1 MKSYLMENYGYNEP
15 IFLNELFVEGMSDNA
30 VRQAIKRLVA
40 YGFLERYDNGI
51 YYIPKEGGLLGK
63 SYLDPY
69 VVMMRKYVKNKSET
83 FGYVT
88 GISFAN
94 QLGLTTQMPA
104 VIEIVT
110 NRESSNSRMVRLG
123 SYYIRLKKASVKV
136 SDTNAELLQLLDG
149 ISQAEKYTELSLD
162 KTIEVM
168 NQYVKEKKFTKEQ
181 LLAVTPALTGAT
193 SKRLIEWG
201 MIYEFT
207 SR

>member
-1 MKSYLMENYGYNEP
+1 MKSYLMENYGDNEP

-30 VRQAIKRLVA
+30 VRQAVKRLVA
-40 YGFLERYDNGI
+40 KGFLERYDNGI
-51 YYIPKEGGLLGK
+51 YYIPKKDGLLGK
-63 SYLDPY
+63 GYVDPY
-69 VVMMRKYVKNKSET
+69 HVMMRKYVKNKTET

-168 NQYVKEKKFTKEQ
+168 NQYVKEKQFTKEQ
-181 LLAVTPALTGAT
+181 LLEVTPALTGAT
-193 SKRLIEWG
+193 AKRLIEWG
-201 MIYEFT
+201 MIYEFV
-207 SR
+207 

>member
-30 VRQAIKRLVA
+30 VRQAVKRLVA

>member
-1 MKSYLMENYGYNEP
+1 MKSYLMENYGYDEP

-30 VRQAIKRLVA
+30 VRQAVKRLVA

-83 FGYVT
+83 FGYIT

-123 SYYIRLKKASVKV
+123 SYYIRLKKPSVKV

-181 LLAVTPALTGAT
+181 LLEVTPALTGAT
-193 SKRLIEWG
+193 AKRLIEWG

>member
-15 IFLNELFVEGMSDNA
+15 IFLNELFAEGMSDNA
-30 VRQAIKRLVA
+30 VRQAVKRLVA
-40 YGFLERYDNGI
+40 NGFLERYDNGI
-51 YYIPKEGGLLGK
+51 YYIPKKDGLLGTG
-63 SYLDPY
+63 YVDPY
-69 VVMMRKYVKNKSET
+69 HVMMRKYVKNKTET

-181 LLAVTPALTGAT
+181 LLEVTPALTGAT
-193 SKRLIEWG
+193 AKRLIEWG
-201 MIYEFT
+201 MIYEFV
-207 SR
+207 